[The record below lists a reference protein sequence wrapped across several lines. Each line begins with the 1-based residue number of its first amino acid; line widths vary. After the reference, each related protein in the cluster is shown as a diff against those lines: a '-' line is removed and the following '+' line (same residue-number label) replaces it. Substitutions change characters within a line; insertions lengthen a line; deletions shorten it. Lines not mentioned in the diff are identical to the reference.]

1 MHISG
6 PRAGRGQPLHL
17 LAVAL
22 LAHPSGELLFML
34 LDRMLTMLA
43 TSAVFLFD
51 GGCAVAL
58 LLILVCGVAL
68 LQSR

>member
-43 TSAVFLFD
+43 TAAVFLFD
-51 GGCAVAL
+51 GGCAVAVL
-58 LLILVCGVAL
+58 FI
-68 LQSR
+68 